1 MPCSMPG
8 EESDNATRLLAWRT
22 KNNFMYFNANA
33 CCERDNCKIVSCI
46 SASRCVHKF
55 RPSMG
60 CGWACRR
67 GQATQKVS
75 RHCPYLHGAR
85 ATFHRCCCGCCAL
98 DMSLRVCLSH
108 RHTHTHTHT
117 LTDWIAHVASPR
129 INQQFVRCSVRF
141 DHIFGLRYAGGHITF
156 RSHNHNNNNNNKKP
170 MYAFRHCVQVGER
183 NTITLYARLHDD
195 NTHTHSYAGGQNVRT
210 FMRCHDPCE
219 LVCANSCTCVVVLG

>member
-1 MPCSMPG
+1 MGVQARPG
-8 EESDNATRLLAWRT
+8 DPESFTSLPIFARSACDISPMLLRLLRT
-22 KNNFMYFNANA
+22 RHVTA
-33 CCERDNCKIVSCI
+33 RVP
-46 SASRCVHKF
+46 VT
-55 RPSMG
+55 
-60 CGWACRR
+60 
-67 GQATQKVS
+67 QAHT
-75 RHCPYLHGAR
+75 HGR
-85 ATFHRCCCGCCAL
+85 
-98 DMSLRVCLSH
+98 
-108 RHTHTHTHT
+108 THTHAHT